1 MLLLISLP
9 RKMKEMRLKLPTP
22 EGGADSAK
30 RNAALMRAAPLTRLV
45 DYGVTVGDA
54 LELTARVSMEEAQAW
69 DRVAEEMAGRYASL
83 AREAA
88 AAGCMISAAEA
99 WACAAALS
107 HVAQLAYNADEPRK
121 AALYEAGRQAM
132 IAHGAIVGTVSEL
145 QLPSPGG
152 TLYGWQVAPTTGTP
166 LAAVV
171 IVGGLSGWGAVYLSM
186 AQALACRGVLCMLA
200 EGPGQG
206 STRMRSG
213 LHLDAETLPF
223 FTRFI
228 DHAQASGARRIGVC
242 GNSFGGL
249 FAAHMAAIDPRVS
262 AVCINGAPM
271 VPLMPD
277 FRTARE
283 QMAALFGVESE
294 AALEQRL
301 AGLRMSPQKHRI
313 DAAML
318 VVEGGRDPLVALGEQ
333 ASFFALGQR
342 QCCQLMTWPDGEH
355 TIYNHAAW
363 RNAQVAD
370 WFCAQLLPGS

>member
-1 MLLLISLP
+1 
-9 RKMKEMRLKLPTP
+9 MRLQLPVS
-22 EGGADSAK
+22 EAGADSAK
-30 RNAALMRAAPLTRLV
+30 RNAALMRAVPLTRLV

-54 LELTARVSMEEAQAW
+54 LELTARISTKEAPAW
-69 DRVAEEMAGRYASL
+69 DLVAEDMAGRYASL

-88 AAGCMISAAEA
+88 ADGCMISAAQA
-99 WACAAALS
+99 WACAAALN

-121 AALYEAGRQAM
+121 AALYEAGRQAV
-132 IAHGAIVGTVSEL
+132 IAHGSIVGTVSEL
-145 QLPSPGG
+145 QLPSPEGA
-152 TLYGWQVAPTTGTP
+152 LYGWQVAPAGGAP

-186 AQALACRGVLCMLA
+186 AQALARRGVLCVLA

-213 LHLDAETLPF
+213 LHLDAETLPL
-223 FTRFI
+223 FTRFV
-228 DHAQASGARRIGVC
+228 DHAHASGARRVGVC

-249 FAAHMAAIDPRVS
+249 FAAHMAAMDPRVS

-271 VPLMPD
+271 APTVPD

-294 AALEQRL
+294 SALEQRL
-301 AGLRMSPQKHRI
+301 TDLRMSPHKHRI

-333 ASFFALGQR
+333 ASFFDLGQR
-342 QCCQLMTWPDGEH
+342 QRCQLMTWPDGEH

-370 WFCAQLLPGS
+370 WFCAQLLPDS